1 MTILCESD
9 ENIIHLT
16 ESSEP
21 TPVDGCAT
29 LGAVFETQVQMPGKV
44 ITIFSPKGGTGKT
57 AIATN
62 MAVALNAN
70 GAHRVCLLDLDL
82 EFGDIAISLGLSPVN
97 SLIDA
102 VSQDRSGSMD
112 DRVDALLTPWRRG
125 LDCVLAP
132 VNPGDA
138 VKISSDVIADLVLH
152 LRSRY
157 DYVVIDTPTQL
168 SEHVLE
174 ALDAADHHV
183 LITTPEIP
191 ALKSMRL
198 TLDTLDLLSYRSA
211 TRSIVLN
218 QSDPNV
224 GLTTAEAEGALSS
237 PITALIPASP
247 AVSVSIN
254 IGLPITLAEPSHPVS
269 MAIRELAERAITGV
283 PVTTDRRRRF
293 GRKLRTPSI

>member
-1 MTILCESD
+1 
-9 ENIIHLT
+9 
-16 ESSEP
+16 
-21 TPVDGCAT
+21 
-29 LGAVFETQVQMPGKV
+29 
-44 ITIFSPKGGTGKT
+44 
-57 AIATN
+57 

-70 GAHRVCLLDLDL
+70 GVRRVCLLDLDL
-82 EFGDIAISLGLSPVN
+82 EFGDVAISLGLSPVR

-102 VSQDRSGSMD
+102 VSQDLSGSMD
-112 DRVDALLTPWRRG
+112 DRVDALLTPWRPG

-138 VKISSDVIADLVLH
+138 AKISPDVIADLVLH

-157 DYVVIDTPTQL
+157 QYVVIDTPTQL

-198 TLDTLDLLSYRSA
+198 ALDTLDLLSYRSA
-211 TRSIVLN
+211 TRTIVLN
-218 QSDPNV
+218 RSDPSV
-224 GLTTAEAEGALSS
+224 GLTTAEAEGAICSR
-237 PITALIPASP
+237 ITALIPASP

-254 IGLPITLAEPSHPVS
+254 IGVPIALAEPNHPVS
-269 MAIRELAERAITGV
+269 MAIRDLAERAITGV

-293 GRKLRTPSI
+293 GRKLRMLST